1 MDSRRT
7 LRLALRYLK
16 EIVEKSTES
25 ETRAANAL
33 LLTIKKDAIK
43 VEAYKALQDYLRCR
57 VSSLPVGKLC
67 GAFGGSLANATT
79 ATTYY
84 SIMNLTGGEYWSPGE
99 EKTDLI
105 EHALDIS
112 ASLKR
117 GDRPGAR
124 TWLEEVR
131 GSLYDPMMHFAEYI
145 LQQELQVEK
154 WKESNGYAE
163 GLKGLGNLV
172 YWTVVHDAW
181 LRKSAKPEEAAEW
194 HFKRDV
200 CKMSDEYV
208 LSGLF
213 KKAIRDDYAS
223 YALVISS
230 FLGEPEKVD
239 LGEGLRIW
247 EVRIDFKELKNR
259 SEEIK
264 QRMEERK
271 VVLFHFEKVILE
283 IVSGHMRGVA
293 SPLRR
298 ITALWNGW
306 AGSMLKE
313 IAEASQED
321 NVVYLRMRE
330 PPFGDYPFYGPRL
343 MRLTA
348 NTLAI
353 SRQLAHTYSYIGKLI
368 TVKAKK
374 AGLGEV
380 ADEIGERLDPLYS
393 KSPGWASKELKR
405 IPARPLPSIYEQVFH
420 TPTVM
425 VGMAYNVLSS
435 ISLALELDPKI
446 PPDPLNLIELDPVK
460 EELGEDWSNLARPEL
475 SESVELLRASAQMPV
490 GHLEWLCDFIEM
502 ALELYPVPD
511 ALRGW

>member
-1 MDSRRT
+1 MEQFLMDGRRT
-7 LRLALRYLK
+7 LRFALRYLK
-16 EIVEKSTES
+16 AIVEKSTEL
-25 ETRAANAL
+25 ETRATNAI
-33 LLTIKKDAIK
+33 LLTIKGDAIK
-43 VEAYKALQDYLRCR
+43 VEAYKALQNYLRCR

-67 GAFGGSLANATT
+67 TAFGASLADATT

-84 SIMNLTGGEYWSPGE
+84 SIMNLIGGEYWSPGE

-117 GDRPGAR
+117 SDRPGGR

-131 GSLYDPMMHFAEYI
+131 YSLRYPMSYFAKYI
-145 LQQELQVEK
+145 LQQELQIEK

-163 GLKGLGNLV
+163 SLKGLGNFV
-172 YWTVVHDAW
+172 YWTVVYDAW
-181 LRKSAKPEEAAEW
+181 LRESARPEDAAEW
-194 HFKRDV
+194 QFNRDV
-200 CKMSDEYV
+200 RKMSDDYV
-208 LSGLF
+208 VSGLF
-213 KKAIRDDYAS
+213 KKAIIDDYAS
-223 YALVISS
+223 YALVIRP
-230 FLGEPEKVD
+230 FLENPKKVD

-247 EVRIDFKELKNR
+247 EVSIDSEKLKKYA
-259 SEEIK
+259 EEIK
-264 QRMEERK
+264 RNRKEQK
-271 VVLFHFEKVILE
+271 VVHE

-306 AGSMLKE
+306 AGSMLKG
-313 IAEASQED
+313 IVEASQEGD
-321 NVVYLRMRE
+321 VVYLRMRK
-330 PPFGDYPFYGPRL
+330 PPFGYYPFSGGRF

-348 NTLAI
+348 NTLSI

-374 AGLGEV
+374 AGLGEI
-380 ADEIGERLDPLYS
+380 ADEIEERLDPLCS
-393 KSPGWASKELKR
+393 ESPGWASEELKR

-435 ISLALELDPKI
+435 ISSALELDPEI
-446 PPDPLNLIELDPVK
+446 PPDPLDLIELDPVK

-490 GHLEWLCDFIEM
+490 GHLAWLYDFIGM
-502 ALELYPVPD
+502 TLELYPVPD
-511 ALRGW
+511 ALRDW

>member
-1 MDSRRT
+1 MEARRT
-7 LRLALRYLK
+7 SRFALRYLK
-16 EIVEKSTES
+16 EIVEKSTEL
-25 ETRAANAL
+25 ETRATNAL
-33 LLTIKKDAIK
+33 LLTIKKDAMK
-43 VEAYKALQDYLRCR
+43 VEAYKTLQDYLRCR

-67 GAFGGSLANATT
+67 GAFGGSIANAIT

-84 SIMNLTGGEYWSPGE
+84 SIMNLVGGEYWVSGE
-99 EKTDLI
+99 EKTDLV

-117 GDRPGAR
+117 GDRPGGR

-131 GSLYDPMMHFAEYI
+131 YSLRYPMSYFAKYI
-145 LQQELQVEK
+145 LQQELQIEK

-172 YWTVVHDAW
+172 YWTVVYDAW
-181 LRKSAKPEEAAEW
+181 LREFARPEDAAKW
-194 HFKRDV
+194 HFDRDV
-200 CKMSDEYV
+200 HKMSDEYV
-208 LSGLF
+208 VSGLF
-213 KKAIRDDYAS
+213 KKAIRDDHAS
-223 YALVISS
+223 YALVIRP
-230 FLGEPEKVD
+230 FLKNPKKVD

-247 EVRIDFKELKNR
+247 EVSIDSEKLKKYA
-259 SEEIK
+259 EEIK
-264 QRMEERK
+264 QHMEERK
-271 VVLFHFEKVILE
+271 VVLFHFEKVIPE
-283 IVSGHMRGVA
+283 IVSGHTRGVA

-298 ITALWNGW
+298 IIALWNGW
-306 AGSMLKE
+306 AGSMLKG
-313 IAEASQED
+313 IAEASQEGD
-321 NVVYLRMRE
+321 VVYLRMRE
-330 PPFGDYPFYGPRL
+330 PPFRYYPFYGRRF

-353 SRQLAHTYSYIGKLI
+353 SRQLAHIYSYIGKLI

-393 KSPGWASKELKR
+393 KSPGLASEELKR

-435 ISLALELDPKI
+435 ISLALELDPEI
-446 PPDPLNLIELDPVK
+446 PPDPLDLIELGPVK

-490 GHLEWLCDFIEM
+490 GHLEWLYDFIEM
-502 ALELYPVPD
+502 TLELYPVPD